1 MFQTETSPCSYIQ
14 IFDDTVKVILIWN
27 SENQDCHTD
36 SDVLNSL
43 CEPDQ
48 VLDPSWHF

>member
-1 MFQTETSPCSYIQ
+1 MFQAETSPCSYIQ

-36 SDVLNSL
+36 SDILNL
-43 CEPDQ
+43 CDPDR
-48 VLDPSWHF
+48 VLDPPRHF